1 MFISKEEK
9 TLMLRKIEKLEQSLS
24 TVYTSLRLIEQKLDK
39 KPKPKKTEAQK
50 AKQREYMRAYKARK
64 LAEKKAQQAVA

>member
-9 TLMLRKIEKLEQSLS
+9 TLMLSKIEKLEQSLS
-24 TVYTSLRLIEQKLDK
+24 SVYTSLRLIEQKLDK
-39 KPKPKKTEAQK
+39 KPKVKKTEAQK